1 MPVATAGSSQDA
13 AVGAAVG
20 AREPLASMLQDALE
34 VMRGAFVD
42 AASYSAALSLLYK
55 YCANILSNPSED
67 KFRVIKKS
75 NARFQNAI
83 GQHAAAR
90 QVLRAVGFVEISAG
104 AAQEASFT
112 LPAFAELSKLTLLM
126 TLMTPVMAALTVATT
141 APPAPVDE
149 PPMADA
155 ALLQEALEVMRGAFV
170 DAASYS
176 AALSLLYKYCANILS
191 NPSEDKFRVIKK
203 SNARFQNAIGQH
215 AAARQVLRAVGFV
228 EISAGAAQEASFT
241 LPAFAELS
249 KLTLLMTLMTP
260 VMAALTVAT
269 TAPPAP
275 VVGPMADAAL
285 LDADADAAA
294 AAAAAARAPPP
305 PSSSL
310 TTARLEEP
318 PSASQLLTTARLEEP
333 PSASQLLTTARL
345 EEPPSASQLRAS
357 TGGMTL
363 TEAHVATL
371 RRQKLLPRPE
381 LSVPRQLLV
390 LRPGEGVAAPPPELK
405 EELPEDYFELTAND
419 VSAMS
424 LAGAPGGAARYGAAM
439 QTKAMRELRQLEAM
453 KEYSHALIRVRLPA
467 SLSEWPLNCL

>member
-55 YCANILSNPSED
+55 YCANILSNPSVD
-67 KFRVIKKS
+67 KFRVIQKS

-112 LPAFAELSKLTLLM
+112 LPAS
-126 TLMTPVMAALTVATT
+126 
-141 APPAPVDE
+141 
-149 PPMADA
+149 
-155 ALLQEALEVMRGAFV
+155 
-170 DAASYS
+170 
-176 AALSLLYKYCANILS
+176 
-191 NPSEDKFRVIKK
+191 
-203 SNARFQNAIGQH
+203 
-215 AAARQVLRAVGFV
+215 
-228 EISAGAAQEASFT
+228 
-241 LPAFAELS
+241 AELS

-285 LDADADAAA
+285 LAAAAAAAAPAA

-305 PSSSL
+305 PSS
-310 TTARLEEP
+310 A
-318 PSASQLLTTARLEEP
+318 
-333 PSASQLLTTARL
+333 LTTARL

-371 RRQKLLPRPE
+371 RRQKLVPRPE

-453 KEYSHALIRVRLPA
+453 KEYSHALIRVRACRPA
-467 SLSEWPLNCL
+467 SLNGL

>member
-1 MPVATAGSSQDA
+1 MPAATAGSSQDA

-20 AREPLASMLQDALE
+20 AREPLASMLQEALE
-34 VMRGAFVD
+34 IMRGAFVD

-55 YCANILSNPSED
+55 YCANILSSPSEDKFRVIQKSNARFQNALGQHAAARQVLRAVGFVEISAGAAQEASFTLPASAELGKLTLLMTLMTPVMAALTVATTAPPAPVVEPPVAPMADAALLQDALEIMRGAFVDAASYSAALSLLYKYCANILSSPSED

-90 QVLRAVGFVEISAG
+90 QVLRAVGFVEITAG
-104 AAQEASFT
+104 AMQEASFT
-112 LPAFAELSKLTLLM
+112 LPASAELGKLTLLM

-141 APPAPVDE
+141 E
-149 PPMADA
+149 
-155 ALLQEALEVMRGAFV
+155 
-170 DAASYS
+170 
-176 AALSLLYKYCANILS
+176 
-191 NPSEDKFRVIKK
+191 
-203 SNARFQNAIGQH
+203 
-215 AAARQVLRAVGFV
+215 
-228 EISAGAAQEASFT
+228 
-241 LPAFAELS
+241 
-249 KLTLLMTLMTP
+249 
-260 VMAALTVAT
+260 
-269 TAPPAP
+269 PPAP

-285 LDADADAAA
+285 LDAAAAAAPAA

-318 PSASQLLTTARLEEP
+318 PSASQL
-333 PSASQLLTTARL
+333 
-345 EEPPSASQLRAS
+345 RAS
-357 TGGMTL
+357 KGGMTL

-371 RRQKLLPRPE
+371 RRQKLVPRPE

-467 SLSEWPLNCL
+467 SLSEWHLNCI

>member
-1 MPVATAGSSQDA
+1 MPAATAGSSQDA

-55 YCANILSNPSED
+55 YCANILSSPSED
-67 KFRVIKKS
+67 KFRVIQKS
-75 NARFQNAI
+75 NARFQNAL

-112 LPAFAELSKLTLLM
+112 LPASAELSKLTLLM
-126 TLMTPVMAALTVATT
+126 TLMTPVMGALSVATT
-141 APPAPVDE
+141 APPAPVVE

-155 ALLQEALEVMRGAFV
+155 ALLQEALEIMRSAFV

-191 NPSEDKFRVIKK
+191 SPSEDKFRVIQK
-203 SNARFQNAIGQH
+203 SNARFQNALGQH

-241 LPAFAELS
+241 LPASAELS

-285 LDADADAAA
+285 LDAAAAAAPAA

-318 PSASQLLTTARLEEP
+318 PSASQL
-333 PSASQLLTTARL
+333 
-345 EEPPSASQLRAS
+345 RAS
-357 TGGMTL
+357 KGGMTL

-371 RRQKLLPRPE
+371 RRQKLVPRPE

-405 EELPEDYFELTAND
+405 EELPDDYFELTAND

>member
-1 MPVATAGSSQDA
+1 MPAATAGSSQDA

-20 AREPLASMLQDALE
+20 AREPLASMLQEALE
-34 VMRGAFVD
+34 IMRGAFVD

-55 YCANILSNPSED
+55 YCANILSSPSEDKFRVIQKSNARFQNALGQHAAARQVLRAVGFVEISAGAAQEASFTLPASAELGKLTLLMTLMTPVMAALTVATTAPPAPVVEPPVAPMADAALLQDALEIMRGAFVDAASYSAALSLLYKYCANILSSPSED

-90 QVLRAVGFVEISAG
+90 QVLRAVGFVEITAG
-104 AAQEASFT
+104 AMQEASFT
-112 LPAFAELSKLTLLM
+112 LPASAELGKLTLLM

-141 APPAPVDE
+141 E
-149 PPMADA
+149 
-155 ALLQEALEVMRGAFV
+155 
-170 DAASYS
+170 
-176 AALSLLYKYCANILS
+176 
-191 NPSEDKFRVIKK
+191 
-203 SNARFQNAIGQH
+203 
-215 AAARQVLRAVGFV
+215 
-228 EISAGAAQEASFT
+228 
-241 LPAFAELS
+241 
-249 KLTLLMTLMTP
+249 
-260 VMAALTVAT
+260 
-269 TAPPAP
+269 PPAP
-275 VVGPMADAAL
+275 VVEPPMDDAAL
-285 LDADADAAA
+285 LAAAAAAAAAAPAAA
-294 AAAAAARAPPP
+294 AAAAAARTPPP
-305 PSSSL
+305 PSS
-310 TTARLEEP
+310 A
-318 PSASQLLTTARLEEP
+318 
-333 PSASQLLTTARL
+333 LTTARL

-357 TGGMTL
+357 KGGMTL

-371 RRQKLLPRPE
+371 RRQKLVPRPE

-467 SLSEWPLNCL
+467 SLSEWHLNCI

>member
-1 MPVATAGSSQDA
+1 MPAATAGSSQDA

-67 KFRVIKKS
+67 KFRVIQKS

-112 LPAFAELSKLTLLM
+112 LPASAELSKLTLLM
-126 TLMTPVMAALTVATT
+126 TLMTPVM
-141 APPAPVDE
+141 
-149 PPMADA
+149 
-155 ALLQEALEVMRGAFV
+155 G
-170 DAASYS
+170 
-176 AALSLLYKYCANILS
+176 ALS
-191 NPSEDKFRVIKK
+191 
-203 SNARFQNAIGQH
+203 
-215 AAARQVLRAVGFV
+215 
-228 EISAGAAQEASFT
+228 
-241 LPAFAELS
+241 
-249 KLTLLMTLMTP
+249 
-260 VMAALTVAT
+260 VAT

-285 LDADADAAA
+285 LDAAAAAAPAA

-318 PSASQLLTTARLEEP
+318 PSASQL
-333 PSASQLLTTARL
+333 
-345 EEPPSASQLRAS
+345 RAS
-357 TGGMTL
+357 KGGMTL

-371 RRQKLLPRPE
+371 RRQKLVPRPE

-467 SLSEWPLNCL
+467 SLSEWPLNCI

>member
-1 MPVATAGSSQDA
+1 
-13 AVGAAVG
+13 
-20 AREPLASMLQDALE
+20 MLQEALE
-34 VMRGAFVD
+34 IMRGAFVD

-55 YCANILSNPSED
+55 YCANILSSPSED

-112 LPAFAELSKLTLLM
+112 LPASAELSKLTLLM
-126 TLMTPVMAALTVATT
+126 TLMTPVMGALSVATT

-155 ALLQEALEVMRGAFV
+155 ALL
-170 DAASYS
+170 
-176 AALSLLYKYCANILS
+176 
-191 NPSEDKFRVIKK
+191 
-203 SNARFQNAIGQH
+203 
-215 AAARQVLRAVGFV
+215 AAA
-228 EISAGAAQEASFT
+228 AAA
-241 LPAFAELS
+241 PA
-249 KLTLLMTLMTP
+249 
-260 VMAALTVAT
+260 
-269 TAPPAP
+269 
-275 VVGPMADAAL
+275 
-285 LDADADAAA
+285 AAA

-318 PSASQLLTTARLEEP
+318 PSASQL
-333 PSASQLLTTARL
+333 
-345 EEPPSASQLRAS
+345 RAS
-357 TGGMTL
+357 KGGMTL

-371 RRQKLLPRPE
+371 RRQKLVPRPE

-453 KEYSHALIRVRLPA
+453 KEYSHALIRVRACRPA
-467 SLSEWPLNCL
+467 SLNGL

>member
-333 PSASQLLTTARL
+333 PSASQL
-345 EEPPSASQLRAS
+345 RAS